1 MAGEV
6 LYSETPG
13 MFRNH
18 PVYFIIGLIPI
29 FWPAMLVW
37 WIKCKCIRL
46 TVDETSSVLRTG
58 ILSKRIDEVEH
69 RDVRN
74 ITVSQTFLQRIFDTG
89 DVGIASAGDA
99 NIEIMVHDIPRPDSV
114 RQIINECKS
123 ARRRE
128 EMGGSDDPPGEGG
141 TATAE

>member
-1 MAGEV
+1 
-6 LYSETPG
+6 

-46 TVDETSSVLRTG
+46 TLDETSTVLRTG

-99 NIEIMVHDIPRPDSV
+99 SVEIMVQDIPHPDSV
-114 RQIINECKS
+114 REIINEYKDARN
-123 ARRRE
+123 ARRAAQAGDAE
-128 EMGGSDDPPGEGG
+128 GEPERGD
-141 TATAE
+141 TSSRD